1 MASIKE
7 TLQVNAQGALLGV
20 EEGGFSFAN
29 QFNNIP
35 RWKRLLILAVAVLI
49 IPGYIGARVGTEQ
62 YLNQKYARE
71 ALAAHPAFS
80 TALDPVVG
88 KMTIIR
94 NPNNSYSGV
103 VLITNPN
110 IDLAATDIDYTVSF
124 LNSNKQPVYTST
136 GTTYLLPNEKKY
148 IVVPKVEGTS
158 SGVASGSLSLAEV
171 KWQKKLDIPEVKLRA
186 TEPISKEEVNPLMF
200 VAEGSIINDSPYQIG
215 SARIVFLLYNDAN
228 EIIGVSQRDEFRLL
242 PFGRRAYKQ
251 LWPGLYASQV
261 KKVQVIPTTNSLDP
275 QNITI
280 DTAPTAPANVNSNTN
295 NDFF

>member
-7 TLQVNAQGALLGV
+7 TLQVNVQGALLGV

-35 RWKRLLILAVAVLI
+35 RWKRLLILVVAILI
-49 IPGYIGARVGTEQ
+49 IPSYAGARIGTEQ

-71 ALAAHPAFS
+71 ALAAHPAFN
-80 TALDPVVG
+80 TALDPVIG

-94 NPNNSYSGV
+94 NPNNTYSGV

-124 LNSNKQPVYTST
+124 LNSNKQSVYTNT
-136 GTTYLLPNEKKY
+136 GTMYLLPNEKKY
-148 IVVPKVEGTS
+148 IVVPRVEGTS
-158 SGVASGSLSLAEV
+158 SGVSSGVITISEV
-171 KWQKKLDIPEVKLRA
+171 NWQKKLDVPEVKLRA
-186 TEPISKEEVNPLMF
+186 TEPILKEEVNPLTF
-200 VAEGSIINDSPYQIG
+200 VAEGSIINDSPYQVG
-215 SARIVFLLYNDAN
+215 SARIVFLLYNEAN
-228 EIIGVSQRDEFRLL
+228 EIVGVSQRDEFRLL

-251 LWPGLYASQV
+251 LWPGLYSNQV
-261 KKVQVIPTTNSLDP
+261 KKVQVIPTTNSLDT

-280 DTAPTAPANVNSNTN
+280 DTAPTAPANSNTNSN

>member
-7 TLQVNAQGALLGV
+7 TIEVNVQGAILGV

-29 QFNNIP
+29 QFSNIP
-35 RWKRLLILAVAVLI
+35 RWKRLLILAVAILI
-49 IPGYIGARVGTEQ
+49 IPAYLGARVGTEQ
-62 YLNQKYARE
+62 FLNQKYGRE
-71 ALAAHPAFS
+71 ALTAHGAFNA
-80 TALDPVVG
+80 ALDPVIG
-88 KMTIIR
+88 EMTIIR

-110 IDLAATDIDYTVSF
+110 IDLAATDIDYTISF
-124 LNSNKQPVYTST
+124 LNSSKQAVYTTT
-136 GTTYLLPNEKKY
+136 GTMYLLPNEKKY
-148 IVVPKVEGTS
+148 IVVPKVDSTS
-158 SGVASGSLSLAEV
+158 SGVVSGTITLAEV
-171 KWQKKLDIPEVKLRA
+171 NWQKKLNVPDIKLRA
-186 TEPISKEEVNPLMF
+186 TEPISKEEVNPLTF
-200 VAEGSIINDSPYQIG
+200 VAEGSIINDSPYQVG

-251 LWPGLYASQV
+251 LWPGLYANQV

-280 DTAPTAPANVNSNTN
+280 DTEPVVPTNTNTN